1 MNNRIFEIRKHFK
14 LSQEKFATA
23 IGMTGAGISKI
34 ESGDRG
40 ITEQTIKSICREF
53 DINEEWLRSG
63 EGEMFNSYATE
74 DKFGKAM
81 DLIFKDADP
90 FIRNMIIEMASLP
103 QEEKETMKKAIAI
116 IKKITSK

>member
-1 MNNRIFEIRKHFK
+1 MNSRIFEIRKHFN

-53 DINEEWLRSG
+53 DISEEWLRSG
-63 EGEMFNSYATE
+63 KGEMLNSYETE
-74 DKFGKAM
+74 EKFGRAM
-81 DLIFKDADP
+81 DLIFKDTDP

-103 QEEKETMKKAIAI
+103 QEEKETMKKALEI